1 MSGYQLIRDKTG
13 KLRIG
18 GPRGTGQHKRVYD
31 FWPFDGP
38 AVCVCL
44 DCRQAWPEGGSVFD
58 EVCVPHRKTRRNSMA
73 RATVVT
79 HETVVT
85 LELSA
90 VEAAVVYGIVGMA
103 RVKTGGIVAVA
114 VNNVRQALR
123 DSELKER
130 MTDYGA
136 RVAEVAVVGPD
147 TGEIAISN
155 IDILEYV

>member
-1 MSGYQLIRDKTG
+1 
-13 KLRIG
+13 
-18 GPRGTGQHKRVYD
+18 
-31 FWPFDGP
+31 
-38 AVCVCL
+38 
-44 DCRQAWPEGGSVFD
+44 
-58 EVCVPHRKTRRNSMA
+58 MA

-114 VNNVRQALR
+114 VNSVKNALEN
-123 DSELKER
+123 SGLQER

-147 TGEIAISN
+147 TGEIAVSN
-155 IDILEYV
+155 IDILGDA